1 MYGALAA
8 LRGSQDCVE
17 TMRREFE
24 RRRDYL
30 VPALQDLGYTT
41 APADGAFYAY
51 INVAGDDM
59 AVARSWL
66 QDAHLAVTPGTAF
79 GTPGWIR
86 LSYATSMENLKE
98 AVERIARV

>member
-1 MYGALAA
+1 
-8 LRGSQDCVE
+8 
-17 TMRREFE
+17 
-24 RRRDYL
+24 
-30 VPALQDLGYTT
+30 
-41 APADGAFYAY
+41 
-51 INVAGDDM
+51 M